1 MKSAEIILKITD
13 VHKAFGPVVAL
24 KGVSFEV
31 RRGEISGL
39 IGENGSGKS
48 TITSIVAGM
57 QKKDRGEM
65 LYKGEKWEPAS
76 MIEAQRKGVSMI
88 LQEMNTISGVTV
100 AENLF
105 AGKEDQFARFGFVSM
120 KRMIAAAQ
128 QKLDAFGLSE
138 IRASDPIDKYG
149 FEERK
154 LIELVRC
161 VNDDTELLVVDE
173 TTTALSYNGRLLLYD
188 LIEKMARQGK
198 AVIFISHDLDEIM
211 RVCNVI
217 TVLRDGEIMGHL
229 EKEEYDAT
237 KIRFMMVGREIGDAY
252 YREDFTP
259 SRGDKVVLNMQNV
272 AFGPIHDFNLQ
283 VYAGEIVGIGGLSGC
298 GMHDIGRLAFGI
310 EKPDAGVITVH
321 GQPFSGCGEA
331 IEKGASYISKN
342 RDQEALILAGPIGDN
357 IVLPSLK
364 RLTQKLLFISPKKEK
379 RLAQD
384 QVDALAIK
392 CHSAR
397 QYVDTLSGGN
407 KQKVSFAKWTAT
419 NSTLMI
425 MDCPTRGVD
434 VGVKQAMYHLIEELK
449 QQGKAILLI
458 SEELAELI
466 GMCDRVLIMK
476 DYALSKE
483 FERSKDLTEAQ
494 IIEHMI

>member
-237 KIRFMMVGREIGDAY
+237 KIRFMMVGREIGDA
-252 YREDFTP
+252 
-259 SRGDKVVLNMQNV
+259 
-272 AFGPIHDFNLQ
+272 
-283 VYAGEIVGIGGLSGC
+283 
-298 GMHDIGRLAFGI
+298 
-310 EKPDAGVITVH
+310 
-321 GQPFSGCGEA
+321 
-331 IEKGASYISKN
+331 
-342 RDQEALILAGPIGDN
+342 
-357 IVLPSLK
+357 
-364 RLTQKLLFISPKKEK
+364 
-379 RLAQD
+379 
-384 QVDALAIK
+384 
-392 CHSAR
+392 
-397 QYVDTLSGGN
+397 
-407 KQKVSFAKWTAT
+407 
-419 NSTLMI
+419 
-425 MDCPTRGVD
+425 
-434 VGVKQAMYHLIEELK
+434 
-449 QQGKAILLI
+449 
-458 SEELAELI
+458 
-466 GMCDRVLIMK
+466 
-476 DYALSKE
+476 
-483 FERSKDLTEAQ
+483 
-494 IIEHMI
+494 